1 MSDHQYNKEKEEYQ
15 DLLVHIF
22 CYSLFMNVCKLIK
35 KVNIWVRKTFVL
47 VRREIEILLGIRVD
61 NNHRKCNTLTSLICS
76 KSRMAVAI
84 D

>member
-1 MSDHQYNKEKEEYQ
+1 M
-15 DLLVHIF
+15 I
-22 CYSLFMNVCKLIK
+22 VCKLVK

-47 VRREIEILLGIRVD
+47 VRREIEIFLGIRVD